1 MSAAAPLAG
10 VRVLDLSRVLAGPY
24 CSMVLADLGADV
36 IKVERPG
43 SGDPTRAWGP
53 PFRDGESAY
62 YLCVNR
68 GKRSV
73 TVDLGDPAGVEVAK
87 RLALRA
93 DVVIESFLPGGA
105 DRLGLGY
112 ATLVGGAPADRLHLD
127 RGLLARTAST
137 PTAPASTSRSRPRRV
152 ACRSRARP
160 TARRS
165 RSASRSRT
173 SRRGCSRPIGTLA
186 ALRDAERSGQGH
198 HVQVSL
204 FDSQLAWL
212 ANRGSDWLVGGE
224 EPHRLGNAHPAI
236 VPYEA
241 FATSDGHV
249 IVAIGTNEQFARF
262 CIAAGLPDLAGDE
275 RYATNAL
282 RVEHRLELAAR
293 LADAIR
299 RRPTA
304 DWLDVLASA
313 NVPGGP
319 VRTIPEAFAH
329 APYAVVEHAHPRLG
343 AVRTVRSPIG
353 LDGEVPHGR
362 RRAAAARPAHGR
374 GARRARLRRRRAR
387 GPVARRLPPGLS
399 PRLGSSRPGR
409 TWLGGYLWVASPLPP
424 ASSSSRCAAAILAYR
439 SHPARS

>member
-1 MSAAAPLAG
+1 MSGAAPLAG

-43 SGDPTRAWGP
+43 SGDPTRSWGP

-62 YLCVNR
+62 YLSINR
-68 GKRSV
+68 GKRSIS
-73 TVDLGDPAGVEVAK
+73 VDLGDPAGAEVAK
-87 RLALRA
+87 RIALTA
-93 DVVIESFLPGGA
+93 DIVIESFLPGGA

-112 ATLVGGAPADRLHLD
+112 AALSATRPQIVYTSIAGYSPESVDAHRPGFDFAIQAEAGGMSITGEADGPPLKVGVAIADITT
-127 RGLLARTAST
+127 GMFAS
-137 PTAPASTSRSRPRRV
+137 
-152 ACRSRARP
+152 
-160 TARRS
+160 
-165 RSASRSRT
+165 
-173 SRRGCSRPIGTLA
+173 IGTLA
-186 ALRDAERSGQGH
+186 ALRDAESSGQGH

-241 FATSDGHV
+241 FASSDGYV
-249 IVAIGTNEQFARF
+249 IVAIGTDEQFARF
-262 CIAAGLPDLAGDE
+262 CAAAGLPDLAGDA
-275 RYATNAL
+275 RYASNAL

-293 LADAIR
+293 LAAAIR
-299 RRPTA
+299 LRPTA
-304 DWLDVLASA
+304 EWLEVLATA

-343 AVRTVRSPIG
+343 AVHTVRSPIG
-353 LDGEVPHGR
+353 LDGEYPTAS
-362 RRAAAARPAHGR
+362 AAPPLLGQHTAEVLEELGYDTAEREGLLLGPC
-374 GARRARLRRRRAR
+374 RLA
-387 GPVARRLPPGLS
+387 
-399 PRLGSSRPGR
+399 
-409 TWLGGYLWVASPLPP
+409 
-424 ASSSSRCAAAILAYR
+424 
-439 SHPARS
+439 

>member
-1 MSAAAPLAG
+1 MSGAAPLAG

-43 SGDPTRAWGP
+43 AGDPTRAWGP

-73 TVDLGDPAGVEVAK
+73 TIDLGDPAGVEVAK
-87 RLALRA
+87 RLAVTA

-105 DRLGLGY
+105 DRLDLGY
-112 ATLVGGAPADRLHLD
+112 ATLSAA
-127 RGLLARTAST
+127 
-137 PTAPASTSRSRPRRV
+137 RPRIVYTSIAGYAPESADAHRPGFDFAIQAEAGGMSITGEADGPPLKVGV
-152 ACRSRARP
+152 AIADI
-160 TARRS
+160 TTGMF
-165 RSASRSRT
+165 AS
-173 SRRGCSRPIGTLA
+173 IGTLA
-186 ALRDAERSGQGH
+186 ALRDAERTGQGH

-241 FATSDGHV
+241 FPTSDGHV
-249 IVAIGTNEQFARF
+249 IVAIGTDEQFTRF
-262 CIAAGLPDLAGDE
+262 CIAAGLPELAGDG
-275 RYATNAL
+275 RYATNRL

-293 LADAIR
+293 LADAIGL
-299 RRPTA
+299 RPTA
-304 DWLDVLASA
+304 DWLAVLETA

-319 VRTIPEAFAH
+319 V
-329 APYAVVEHAHPRLG
+329 
-343 AVRTVRSPIG
+343 
-353 LDGEVPHGR
+353 
-362 RRAAAARPAHGR
+362 
-374 GARRARLRRRRAR
+374 
-387 GPVARRLPPGLS
+387 
-399 PRLGSSRPGR
+399 
-409 TWLGGYLWVASPLPP
+409 
-424 ASSSSRCAAAILAYR
+424 
-439 SHPARS
+439 

>member
-1 MSAAAPLAG
+1 MSDPVAPLAG

-24 CSMVLADLGADV
+24 CSMILADLGADV

-73 TVDLGDPAGVEVAK
+73 TIDLGDPAGVEVAK
-87 RLALRA
+87 RLARNA
-93 DVVIESFLPGGA
+93 DIVLESFLPGGA

-112 ATLVGGAPADRLHLD
+112 ASVSAARQQVVYTSIAGYSAESPDAHRPGFDFAIQAEAGGMSITGEADGPPLKVGVAIADITT
-127 RGLLARTAST
+127 GMFAS
-137 PTAPASTSRSRPRRV
+137 
-152 ACRSRARP
+152 
-160 TARRS
+160 
-165 RSASRSRT
+165 
-173 SRRGCSRPIGTLA
+173 IGTLA
-186 ALRDAERSGQGH
+186 ALRDAERSGQGR

-241 FATSDGHV
+241 FASSDGWV
-249 IVAIGTNEQFARF
+249 IVAIGTNEQFTRF
-262 CIAAGLPDLAGDE
+262 CETAGLPDMASDA
-275 RYATNAL
+275 RYATNAQ

-299 RRPTA
+299 LRPTSE
-304 DWLDVLASA
+304 WLAVLETA

-329 APYAVVEHAHPRLG
+329 APYAVVEHAHPTLG
-343 AVRTVRSPIG
+343 AVHTVRSPIG
-353 LDGEVPHGR
+353 FDGSYPTAVAAPPLLGQHTSEVLAELGYES
-362 RRAAAARPAHGR
+362 AER
-374 GARRARLRRRRAR
+374 GALLRGACRL
-387 GPVARRLPPGLS
+387 V
-399 PRLGSSRPGR
+399 
-409 TWLGGYLWVASPLPP
+409 
-424 ASSSSRCAAAILAYR
+424 
-439 SHPARS
+439 

>member
-1 MSAAAPLAG
+1 MSGAAPLAG

-36 IKVERPG
+36 VKVERPG
-43 SGDPTRAWGP
+43 AGDPTRAWGP

-73 TVDLGDPAGVEVAK
+73 TIDLGDPAGVEVAK
-87 RLALRA
+87 RLAATA

-105 DRLGLGY
+105 ERLGLGY
-112 ATLVGGAPADRLHLD
+112 DALAATRPQIVYTSIAGYSPQSPDAHRPGFDFAIQAEAGGMSITGEPDGPPLKVGVAVADITT
-127 RGLLARTAST
+127 GMFAT
-137 PTAPASTSRSRPRRV
+137 
-152 ACRSRARP
+152 
-160 TARRS
+160 
-165 RSASRSRT
+165 
-173 SRRGCSRPIGTLA
+173 IGTLA
-186 ALRDAERSGQGH
+186 ALRAAESSGQGH

-249 IVAIGTNEQFARF
+249 IVAIGTDEQFTRF
-262 CIAAGLPDLAGDE
+262 CTVAGLPDLAGDE
-275 RYATNAL
+275 RYASNRL

-293 LADAIR
+293 LAAAIR
-299 RRPTA
+299 LRPTA
-304 DWLDVLASA
+304 DWLQMLETA

-343 AVRTVRSPIG
+343 AVHTVRSPIG
-353 LDGEVPHGR
+353 LDGEYPTASAAPPLLGQHTAEVLEELGYDEAGR
-362 RRAAAARPAHGR
+362 EGLLL
-374 GARRARLRRRRAR
+374 GACRLA
-387 GPVARRLPPGLS
+387 
-399 PRLGSSRPGR
+399 
-409 TWLGGYLWVASPLPP
+409 
-424 ASSSSRCAAAILAYR
+424 
-439 SHPARS
+439 

>member
-24 CSMVLADLGADV
+24 CSMLLADLGADV

-43 SGDPTRAWGP
+43 AGDPTRAWGP

-73 TVDLGDPAGVEVAK
+73 TIDLGDPAGVEVVK
-87 RLALRA
+87 RLALTA
-93 DVVIESFLPGGA
+93 DVVLESFLPGGA
-105 DRLGLGY
+105 DRLDLGY
-112 ATLVGGAPADRLHLD
+112 AALSAVRPQIVYTSIAGYAPESVDAHRPGFDFAIQAEAGGMSITGEPDGPPLKVGVAIADITT
-127 RGLLARTAST
+127 GMFAS
-137 PTAPASTSRSRPRRV
+137 
-152 ACRSRARP
+152 
-160 TARRS
+160 
-165 RSASRSRT
+165 
-173 SRRGCSRPIGTLA
+173 IGTLA
-186 ALRDAERSGQGH
+186 ALRDAERTGQGH

-241 FATSDGHV
+241 FPTSDGHV
-249 IVAIGTNEQFARF
+249 IVAIGTDEQFARF
-262 CIAAGLPDLAGDE
+262 CLAAGLPDLAADE
-275 RYATNAL
+275 RYATNPL

-293 LADAIR
+293 LADAISL
-299 RRPTA
+299 RPTA
-304 DWLDVLASA
+304 DWLAVLASA

-329 APYAVVEHAHPRLG
+329 APYAVVEHAHPKLG
-343 AVRTVRSPIG
+343 TVRTVRSPIG
-353 LDGEVPHGR
+353 LDGAYPT
-362 RRAAAARPAHGR
+362 AAAAPPLLGQHTAEVLAELGYDEADREDLLL
-374 GARRARLRRRRAR
+374 GACRLA
-387 GPVARRLPPGLS
+387 
-399 PRLGSSRPGR
+399 
-409 TWLGGYLWVASPLPP
+409 
-424 ASSSSRCAAAILAYR
+424 
-439 SHPARS
+439 

>member
-24 CSMVLADLGADV
+24 CSMLLADLGADV

-43 SGDPTRAWGP
+43 AGDPTRAWGP

-73 TVDLGDPAGVEVAK
+73 TIDLGDPAGVEVAK
-87 RLALRA
+87 RLALTA
-93 DVVIESFLPGGA
+93 DVVLESFLPGGA
-105 DRLGLGY
+105 DRLDLGY
-112 ATLVGGAPADRLHLD
+112 AALSA
-127 RGLLARTAST
+127 
-137 PTAPASTSRSRPRRV
+137 
-152 ACRSRARP
+152 ARP
-160 TARRS
+160 QIVYTSIAGYAPESVDAHRPGFDFAIQAEAGGMS
-165 RSASRSRT
+165 ITGEPDGPPLKVGVAIADITTGMFAS
-173 SRRGCSRPIGTLA
+173 IGTLA
-186 ALRDAERSGQGH
+186 ALRDAERTGQGH

-241 FATSDGHV
+241 FPTSDGHV

-262 CIAAGLPDLAGDE
+262 CLAAGLPDLAADE
-275 RYATNAL
+275 RYATNPL

-293 LADAIR
+293 LADAISL
-299 RRPTA
+299 RPTA
-304 DWLDVLASA
+304 DWLAVLESA

-329 APYAVVEHAHPRLG
+329 APYAVVEHAHPQLG
-343 AVRTVRSPIG
+343 TVRTVRSPIG
-353 LDGEVPHGR
+353 LDGAYPT
-362 RRAAAARPAHGR
+362 AAAARRCSVSTRPRCSRSWATTRPTREGLLL
-374 GARRARLRRRRAR
+374 GACRLA
-387 GPVARRLPPGLS
+387 
-399 PRLGSSRPGR
+399 
-409 TWLGGYLWVASPLPP
+409 
-424 ASSSSRCAAAILAYR
+424 
-439 SHPARS
+439 